1 MATRT
6 RNNELSEWPSIL
18 EGVEVL
24 PAVKWP
30 RRLAVPERRNP
41 QRYWNILLHGVMTD
55 RAYPVSTVDE
65 ANGLLLI
72 ERDLAY
78 QGKVEHAGG
87 GYVRITL
94 KSTGAT
100 YRYHMKEILAWVRF
114 EPLPEA
120 KETPPQSSTAH
131 A

>member
-6 RNNELSEWPSIL
+6 TNNELSEWPSIL
-18 EGVEVL
+18 EGVDTW
-24 PAVKWP
+24 PKVKWP
-30 RRLAVPERRNP
+30 RRLAVPELSQLPKSWSVYTREV
-41 QRYWNILLHGVMTD
+41 LTG

-65 ANGLLLI
+65 ANGIFLI
-72 ERDLAY
+72 ERDLGY

-87 GYVRITL
+87 GFVRITL
-94 KSTGAT
+94 KESGKV
-100 YRYHMKEILAWVRF
+100 YLVHVKRILAWVRF

-120 KETPPQSSTAH
+120 KETPPPASTAH